1 MPLIIMTGVPS
12 SGKTT
17 RSLELKSFFEAQGKE
32 VFLVSECEQITKAGL
47 DKNAVYLDSNKEK
60 LIRGLLKSEALRLI
74 TPSNVVIL
82 DGLNY
87 IKGYRYELYC
97 GSKANRNTQCT
108 VHTEINRDQAWEF
121 NNIRSDPLE
130 KYTRETFD
138 ALVMR

>member
-1 MPLIIMTGVPS
+1 MTGVPC

-17 RSLELKSFFEAQGKE
+17 RTLELKAFFEAQDKE
-32 VFLVSECEQITKAGL
+32 VHLVSEYEQITKTGL
-47 DKNAVYLDSNKEK
+47 DKNSVYLDSNKEK
-60 LIRGLLKSEALRLI
+60 LIRGLLKSETLRLI
-74 TPSNVVIL
+74 TPGNVVIL

-97 GSKANRNTQCT
+97 GTKANRNTQCT
-108 VHTEINRDQAWEF
+108 VHTEINREQAWEF
-121 NNIRSDPLE
+121 NHNRSELE